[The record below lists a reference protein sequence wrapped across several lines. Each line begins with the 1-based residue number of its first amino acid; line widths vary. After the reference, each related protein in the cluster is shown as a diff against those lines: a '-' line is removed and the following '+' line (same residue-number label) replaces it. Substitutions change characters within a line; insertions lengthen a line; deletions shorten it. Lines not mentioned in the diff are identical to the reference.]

1 MCDKAFKR
9 PQELK
14 VCVNNIISNQSKL
27 YLEYFSTPQEHT
39 STHTGEV
46 LYTCPNCPMTFF
58 CSANMYKH
66 RQRLHRAQYEADK
79 NQPKPPNILQQAV
92 GATAAMKIKLMQ
104 NTNVASIESD
114 LKHF

>member
-1 MCDKAFKR
+1 MQPPSF
-9 PQELK
+9 PL
-14 VCVNNIISNQSKL
+14 
-27 YLEYFSTPQEHT
+27 QEHT

-92 GATAAMKIKLMQ
+92 GATAAMKIKLLQ
-104 NTNVASIESD
+104 NSNVTSIESD

>member
-1 MCDKAFKR
+1 VRAQVQVHHVRKGLQTAAGAEGEFKM
-9 PQELK
+9 P
-14 VCVNNIISNQSKL
+14 SKKLFLITLL
-27 YLEYFSTPQEHT
+27 YALQEHT

-79 NQPKPPNILQQAV
+79 NQPKPPNIL
-92 GATAAMKIKLMQ
+92 KISRNASSQ
-104 NTNVASIESD
+104 NKPKQEI
-114 LKHF
+114 